1 MNKLTL
7 SKWSE
12 WENSEKPA
20 LELLTQL
27 NYTHLEGQEFIPS
40 DSHPE
45 RKSFREVLLKGR
57 LTQKIREFNPRIND
71 YNITQVIRK
80 LTIPSTASTIQFNKT
95 VWEFLTIPTALMVE
109 QDLGDGRGRRNH
121 AVKLIDWDEPQ
132 NNDLLCVNQ
141 FKIKSSQATQG
152 GIPDIIIF
160 INGIPLVVIE
170 CKSPL
175 ISNPLTNG
183 IKDLKYYQKHFPKL
197 FYYNQI
203 LIASCGQSTRYGVIH
218 NKFEHFKEW
227 NDPYPLTP
235 DKLSQIIKQTGRKS
249 TTPTPQDIL
258 LYGLLEPHNLLDL
271 IRNFIVFEKNTQG
284 RLIKKLG
291 RYQQFRA
298 VKKTLNRILTSSER
312 GGTIWHTQGSGK
324 SLTMLFT
331 AVELRREPKLE
342 NPLIL
347 FVSDRVDL
355 VGQLQ
360 ETFTACGFPNIVEAA
375 NWQHLIDLIENG
387 QGQTV
392 FTTIQKFRKRKT
404 TRKITRESDEE
415 DDSDEFEEE
424 TGTIDPERICKEF
437 IDVNTSKNIIVL
449 VDEAHR
455 SQYKLYATCMQV
467 SMPNAFYIAYT
478 GTPLAR
484 TEQNELVTVGKG
496 KTVKKFG
503 SFIDVYNIR
512 QAIDDQATVHILYES
527 RMPKLLVEG
536 ESLDKIFER
545 VFTDKSEEDQNEI
558 KKKYGTKRAVVQA
571 KQRVQEV
578 CQDIIDHYEKF
589 IAPNRFK
596 AQIVVGSR
604 KLTRRYKYYLDLFHG
619 PESAITISETSKKNV
634 DLNDLDLDEFPLIDE
649 DEEEKNI
656 PYFSNR
662 TEQKN
667 AIDRFKDPDSSLKFL
682 IVCDMLLTGFDAP
695 VEQVMYLDKSL
706 REHNLLQAIA
716 RVNRTNE
723 GKTYG
728 LIVDYY
734 GVSLNLEEALNIFDS
749 ADVEGVM
756 TPIENKLP
764 LLEQYHKKVMGHL
777 EGLDKTNLEELVL
790 TLLPEDKKNA
800 FYADFKHFAIT
811 LDIIL
816 PNPRGEPYLDDL
828 KFLEKIISALRA
840 RTRDEQLNIK
850 GCGKKVEK
858 LIDDHIRSL
867 GIIQLVEPVPIL
879 SDEFFE
885 AVNKF
890 KSPKS
895 RASEME
901 HAIRHEISV
910 KTDQDPTFYESLSK
924 RLKQIIDDYNDERI
938 TLAEKINLLKAIV
951 DEIRA
956 NPDVAKQLGL
966 NTAELAFFNL
976 FKKDLEDLNITDE
989 KAVVTFTYELL
1000 EQIESFTLLVDW
1012 GKRSHVIQ
1020 QIRSALKTHIRNL
1033 QKDWSHKFD
1042 NKRLNV
1048 LAQEVVTLA
1057 KTHFAN

>member
-1 MNKLTL
+1 MTL
-7 SKWSE
+7 YKWSE
-12 WENSEKPA
+12 WENSEKLA
-20 LELLTQL
+20 IELLKQL
-27 NYTHLEGQEFIPS
+27 KYTHIEGQEFFPS
-40 DSHPE
+40 DNHPE
-45 RKSFREVLLKGR
+45 RKSFREVLLKAR
-57 LTQKIREFNPRIND
+57 LTQKIQEFNPWISD
-71 YNITQVIRK
+71 FNITQVIRK
-80 LTIPSTASTIQFNKT
+80 LTIPSTSSTIQFNKT
-95 VWEFLTIPTALMVE
+95 VWKYLTKPTALMVD
-109 QDLGDGRGRRNH
+109 QDVGDGKGRRNH
-121 AVKLIDWDEPQ
+121 AVKLINWDEPH
-132 NNDLLCVNQ
+132 NNDFLCVNQ
-141 FKIKSSQATQG
+141 FKIKSPQASQG

-160 INGIPLVVIE
+160 INGISLVVIE

-175 ISNPLTNG
+175 ISNPLTKG
-183 IKDLKYYQKHFPKL
+183 IKDLRYYQKHFPKL

-203 LIASCGQSTRYGVIH
+203 LIATCGQSARYGVIH

-235 DKLSQIIKQTGRKS
+235 DELSQIIEQTGRKS

-258 LYGLLEPHNLLDL
+258 LYGLLNPHNLLDL
-271 IRNFIVFEKNTQG
+271 IRNFIVFEKDTQEK
-284 RLIKKLG
+284 LPKKLG

-298 VKKTLNRILTSSER
+298 VKKTLNRILSSSER

-331 AVELRREPKLE
+331 AVKLRREPKLE

-355 VGQLQ
+355 VEQLQ
-360 ETFTACGFPNIVEAA
+360 ETFTACDFPNIVEAD
-375 NWQHLIDLIENG
+375 NWQHLIDLIGNG

-404 TRKITRESDEE
+404 TRKSTGESDEE
-415 DDSDEFEEE
+415 DDSKGEL
-424 TGTIDPERICKEF
+424 DPERICEEF

-484 TEQNELVTVGKG
+484 TEKNELVSVGKG
-496 KTVKKFG
+496 KTVRKFG

-512 QAIDDQATVHILYES
+512 QSVDDEATVHILYES
-527 RMPKLLVEG
+527 RMPQLLVEG

-545 VFTDKSEEDQNEI
+545 VFADKSEEEQDAI
-558 KKKYGTKRAVVQA
+558 KKKYGTKRAVIQA
-571 KQRVQEV
+571 KQRVREV
-578 CQDIIDHYEKF
+578 CQDILDHYEKF
-589 IAPNRFK
+589 IAPNGFK

-619 PESAITISETSKKNV
+619 PESAIIISETSKKNV
-634 DLNDLDLDEFPLIDE
+634 DINDLDLSEFPLIDE
-649 DEEEKNI
+649 DEDERNI
-656 PYFSNR
+656 PYLSNK

-667 AIDRFKDPDSSLKFL
+667 AIARFKKSDTSLKFL
-682 IVCDMLLTGFDAP
+682 IVCDMLLTGFDAK

-723 GKTYG
+723 RKTYG

-764 LLEQYHKKVMGHL
+764 LLEQYHKQVMEHL
-777 EGLDKTNLEELVL
+777 EGLDKTDLEELVL
-790 TLLPEDKKNA
+790 TLLPEDKRNA
-800 FYADFKHFAIT
+800 FYADFKNFAIT

-867 GIIQLVEPVPIL
+867 GITQLVEPVPIL

-885 AVNKF
+885 VVNKF

-895 RASEME
+895 RASEKE

-910 KTDQDPTFYESLSK
+910 KTDQDPAFYESLSK
-924 RLKQIIDDYNDERI
+924 RLKQIIDDYNAERI
-938 TLAEKINLLKAIV
+938 TLAEKIKLLKAIV
-951 DEIRA
+951 DDIKA
-956 NPDVAKQLGL
+956 KPDVAKQLGL

-976 FKKDLEDLNITDE
+976 FKKDLEELAIIDE
-989 KAVVTFTYELL
+989 KAVVTFTYEML
-1000 EQIESFTLLVDW
+1000 EHIEPFISLVDW
-1012 GKRSHVIQ
+1012 DKRHHVIQ
-1020 QIRSALKTHIRNL
+1020 QIRSALKTHIRNI
-1033 QKDWSHKFD
+1033 QKNWSHKFN

-1057 KTHFAN
+1057 KTHFTN